1 MFLRSFSKANSRFIW
16 FDLET
21 TGFNPFN
28 HNIIE
33 IAAVDNYGNIFN
45 ELISIGGSK
54 LPKKITEIT
63 HITEEMLIGKPDI
76 RTTLEKFKAYLDLE
90 PDKQKFI
97 IGHNSYGFDMPFIK
111 CKFRQNGIKFPS
123 KIREL
128 DTMRMAQLLL
138 PHEWSHS
145 LGHLCDVFG
154 IQNKNAH
161 RALSDVYATQL
172 IYNHLCIIYKAK
184 FKKISPNLIINKI
197 KF

>member
-1 MFLRSFSKANSRFIW
+1 MFLRSFSKSNSRFIW

-21 TGFNPFN
+21 TGFNPFH

-33 IAAVDNYGNIFN
+33 IAAVDNFGNTFN
-45 ELISIGGSK
+45 ELVSIGTNK

-63 HITEEMLIGKPDI
+63 HITPEMLYGKPTI
-76 RTTLEKFKAYLDLE
+76 KNVLERFKEFLE
-90 PDKQKFI
+90 IEPNKQKFI

-111 CKFRQNGIKFPS
+111 AKFKQCNIKFPTRL
-123 KIREL
+123 REL

-138 PHEWSHS
+138 PQEWSHS
-145 LGHLCDVFG
+145 LGHLCDIFG
-154 IQNKNAH
+154 IQNTNAH

-184 FKKISPNLIINKI
+184 YKKISPNLIINKI
-197 KF
+197 KL